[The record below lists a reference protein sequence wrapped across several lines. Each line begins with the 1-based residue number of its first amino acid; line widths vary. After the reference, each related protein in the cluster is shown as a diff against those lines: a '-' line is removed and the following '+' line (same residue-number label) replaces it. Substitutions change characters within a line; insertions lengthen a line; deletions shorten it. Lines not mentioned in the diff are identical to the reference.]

1 MQAEI
6 EWQQS
11 VQFKATSGTGHAIQL
26 DGPENLGGTGAG
38 CRPMELLLMGVGGC
52 TAFDVVTILQ
62 KQRQKL
68 TGLKVQVEADRA
80 DAVPAVFTHI
90 RIHFVVRGEDLN
102 PRHIERAVEL
112 SATKYC
118 SASIMLGKA
127 VQISHTFEI
136 VP

>member
-1 MQAEI
+1 MKAEI
-6 EWQQS
+6 EWQQR
-11 VQFKATSGTGHAIQL
+11 VQFKATSGTGHTISL
-26 DGPENLGGTGAG
+26 DGPETLGGVGAG

-52 TAFDVVTILQ
+52 TAFDVVTILE

-68 TGLKVQVEADRA
+68 TGLKVLVEGDRA

-90 RIHFVVRGEDLN
+90 RIHFVLNGEGLS
-102 PRHIERAVEL
+102 EKQVARAVEL

-127 VQISHTFEI
+127 AEISHTFEI
-136 VP
+136 V

>member
-11 VQFKATSGTGHAIQL
+11 VQFKATSGTGHTIQL
-26 DGPENLGGTGAG
+26 DGPENLGGIGAG

-62 KQRQKL
+62 KQRQNL

-90 RIHFVVRGEDLN
+90 RIHFVLSGENLN
-102 PRHIERAVEL
+102 PRQVERAVDL

-127 VQISHTFEI
+127 AEISHTFEI

>member
-1 MQAEI
+1 MKAEI

-11 VQFKATSGTGHAIQL
+11 VQFKATSGTGHTINL
-26 DGPENLGGTGAG
+26 DGPENMGGIGSG

-52 TAFDVVTILQ
+52 TAFDVVTILE

-68 TGLKVQVEADRA
+68 TGLKVQVEGDRA

-90 RIHFVVRGEDLN
+90 RIHFVLDGEDLS
-102 PRHIERAVEL
+102 EKQVARAVEL

-127 VQISHTFEI
+127 AEISHTFEI
-136 VP
+136 V

>member
-1 MQAEI
+1 MKAEI

-11 VQFKATSGTGHAIQL
+11 VQFKATSGTGHTINL
-26 DGPENLGGTGAG
+26 DGPENMGGIGSG

-52 TAFDVVTILQ
+52 TAFDVVTILE

-68 TGLKVQVEADRA
+68 TGLKVQVEGDRA

-90 RIHFVVRGEDLN
+90 RIHFVLNGEDLS
-102 PRHIERAVEL
+102 EKQVARAVEL

-127 VQISHTFEI
+127 AEISHTFEI
-136 VP
+136 V